1 MTELIKLEKLY
12 IYNILGKG
20 RKFKK
25 YKNNKK
31 I

>member
-12 IYNILGKG
+12 IQNILDKS